1 MVSLGKLTPSVFA
14 ATQENNAATIAI
26 NFDLAFHKTEVSPEF
41 RPLRN
46 SLAPYRRKAAED
58 GDLQFTARR
67 LWALFQ
73 QIRPDTPNLYRA
85 YGVRASEIANK
96 IAIEPRTRWWAGAF
110 TPYQGID
117 GGSIWAAAT
126 SEELKV
132 LGRQEP
138 QAFYATSSAK
148 LSITREQLA
157 NWDASARAW
166 LQAGDD
172 ANKLRRV
179 QWKLNAGR
187 LEKPVDTE
195 SNNVYNSVVSSWCHA
210 MIAVDKLIQGA
221 PHSITDGAILLALS
235 SWHLFPDLLAS
246 SNLRQPVSQNDPLFV
261 PGGILILGFEPAQIL
276 QSPDTLPFNE
286 DIELFRGGVTW
297 SLPLAYLRFYGE
309 PVRKDSSLNKR
320 ESEISIAQLV
330 QIAMGCFFHGW
341 RENSFNAKQAA
352 ELIHVL
358 WRHCTGSR
366 TSSTCKGVDI
376 NLPSDRSW
384 LGLFADAASK
394 YLLSDSSLQNEYR
407 KLFYWGREHCSEFLG
422 MTGAPESSILAL
434 QQPRA

>member
-58 GDLQFTARR
+58 GDLHFTARR

-126 SEELKV
+126 SGDRAVAIHLLTCMLARMWPAPEATSIWEEIVTTRKEELKV

-187 LEKPVDTE
+187 LKKPVDTE
-195 SNNVYNSVVSSWCHA
+195 SNNV
-210 MIAVDKLIQGA
+210 
-221 PHSITDGAILLALS
+221 LLM
-235 SWHLFPDLLAS
+235 
-246 SNLRQPVSQNDPLFV
+246 V
-261 PGGILILGFEPAQIL
+261 P
-276 QSPDTLPFNE
+276 
-286 DIELFRGGVTW
+286 
-297 SLPLAYLRFYGE
+297 
-309 PVRKDSSLNKR
+309 
-320 ESEISIAQLV
+320 
-330 QIAMGCFFHGW
+330 FF
-341 RENSFNAKQAA
+341 
-352 ELIHVL
+352 
-358 WRHCTGSR
+358 
-366 TSSTCKGVDI
+366 
-376 NLPSDRSW
+376 
-384 LGLFADAASK
+384 
-394 YLLSDSSLQNEYR
+394 
-407 KLFYWGREHCSEFLG
+407 
-422 MTGAPESSILAL
+422 
-434 QQPRA
+434 